1 MNDDEHNHACVG
13 DNREFLVPSKQ
24 SLSVGLAAMQQRLSR
39 SDSPRSSDRPSVIVD
54 RLPARTTALHGI
66 TRPELERLSGAVRF
80 LTIHCQER
88 RSALWL
94 ATTNKGAARSAIANV
109 WKRITRLQTKYD
121 LPAYSVAVFETKGG
135 LHAHITFIGT
145 PEIATRLQ
153 NSSAFGELVDFRPV
167 TDSNGLVRKYLSKE
181 RTPQAGYGREYK
193 LGGRL
198 KGSHRLEGGGDRVRL
213 SRALERDAIEAGY
226 VDAWQHSN
234 ARRSLERRA
243 YRPRALTPKDS
254 SLRLRS
260 QPRSLPTSTQPQR
273 IFDD

>member
-1 MNDDEHNHACVG
+1 LVG
-13 DNREFLVPSKQ
+13 DHQQGRSKVGQ
-24 SLSVGLAAMQQRLSR
+24 S
-39 SDSPRSSDRPSVIVD
+39 
-54 RLPARTTALHGI
+54 H
-66 TRPELERLSGAVRF
+66 
-80 LTIHCQER
+80 
-88 RSALWL
+88 
-94 ATTNKGAARSAIANV
+94 V

-121 LPAYSVAVFETKGG
+121 LHSVAVFETKGG

-153 NSSAFGELVDFRPV
+153 SSSAFGELVDFRPV
-167 TDSNGLVRKYLSKE
+167 TDSNGLVRKYLSRE

-243 YRPRALTPKDS
+243 YRLRALTRRTALSASAVNHARGQHRHEQSPKD
-254 SLRLRS
+254 
-260 QPRSLPTSTQPQR
+260 
-273 IFDD
+273 I